1 MGLTNLG
8 EVIDRA
14 TSPQTPWLI
23 EVTPSGVTN
32 TFTFEW
38 MQRAVDHLASTL
50 AQRPLKKGACIGL
63 LAQNSCQYLVAYLA
77 IMRVGFVAVPINY
90 KLTGETIQYIISDA
104 EISLVFV
111 DEQRRGLVTQAAV
124 LPLETALEL
133 QRPGDGVSPVSAVMQ
148 PEDTATILYTSGST
162 GRPKGVPLTHGGYIW
177 VIQTLL
183 RVSPPFKNKRAL
195 VAAPLYHMNAV
206 IQCLLTSA
214 MGGTNVMLC
223 QFSAKEY
230 LLAAARFKCEML
242 TAVPTMFALA
252 ARERALLETIDLGH
266 VKTVKSGSAP
276 VTETLMDRLAEMFP
290 AASITN
296 WWGTTESGP
305 VAFGAHPEGVA
316 RPKLAVGYPLSEVEL
331 ELRDGVAAEQGVL
344 WIRSRAITRG
354 YLNLPEETAKR
365 FAEGWYN
372 TGDVM
377 RKDSQGFYYFVGRV
391 DDMFVCGGE
400 NIYPGEVERM
410 LETHPGVSQAAV
422 LSVADE
428 IKGQIPVAFIV
439 QRAGFSL
446 AAEAVKQFALI
457 HAPAYQHPRFIEFLD
472 EMPLAG
478 TNKIDR
484 HVLRQR
490 AIRFKRE

>member
-14 TSPQTPWLI
+14 DLPPSPWLI
-23 EVTPSGVTN
+23 EITPDGVVN

-38 MQRAVDHLASTL
+38 MHRAVDSLAHTL
-50 AQRPLKKGACIGL
+50 TKKPLKKGACIGL

-77 IMRVGFVAVPINY
+77 IMRAGFVAVPINF
-90 KLTGETIQYIISDA
+90 KLTVETIQFIISDA
-104 EISLVFV
+104 EIALVFA
-111 DEQRRGLVTQAAV
+111 DEQRRGIVTHATV
-124 LPLETALEL
+124 LPLETALEMQPSL
-133 QRPGDGVSPVSAVMQ
+133 EGASPVSAVMQ

-162 GRPKGVPLTHGGYIW
+162 GRPKGVPLTHGGYVW
-177 VIQTLL
+177 VIQTLA
-183 RVSPPFKNKRAL
+183 RVSPPFKHKRAL

-223 QFSAKEY
+223 QFSAKQY
-230 LLAAARFKCEML
+230 LSAAAEFTCEML

-252 ARERALLETIDLGH
+252 ARETALLERIDLTH

-276 VTETLMDRLAEMFP
+276 VTEALMDRLAEMFP
-290 AASITN
+290 AASISN

-305 VAFGAHPEGVA
+305 VAFGAHPEGLV
-316 RPKLAVGYPLSEVEL
+316 RPKLAVGFPLSEVEL
-331 ELRDGVAAEQGVL
+331 ELRDGIAPEQGVL

-365 FAEGWYN
+365 FADGWYN

-377 RKDSQGFYYFVGRV
+377 CKDAQGFYYFVGRV

-410 LETHPGVSQAAV
+410 LERHPGVSQAAV

-446 AAEAVKQFALI
+446 DADAVKTFALT
-457 HAPAYQHPRFIEFLD
+457 HAPAYQHPRFVEFLE

-484 HVLRQR
+484 HVLIQR
-490 AIRFKRE
+490 AVKFKR